1 MEELR
6 FSVDEEIYDD
16 RHGHVLSRTGWYV
29 PADGQTPEFRF
40 LGDGEEIAVPAPER
54 YPRPDVVQALDR
66 DLGEWRK
73 SPFRLRKDTPDLMWF
88 RLWTGIWESFF
99 RGLQYVFRRRT
110 GLHKNII

>member
-6 FSVDEEIYDD
+6 FSVDEEKYDD
-16 RHGHVLSRTGWYV
+16 RHGQVLSLTGWYV
-29 PADGQTPEFRF
+29 PADGQTPEIRF

-66 DLGEWRK
+66 DR
-73 SPFRLRKDTPDLMWF
+73 
-88 RLWTGIWESFF
+88 ESFF

-110 GLHKNII
+110 GLHKNIIQWN